1 MAKAEINAKDI
12 EGNTPVHFCAK
23 FGHKDCLRYILLQKP
38 SLLSKN
44 NQGKIPIDLSK
55 NEEIVEVSK

>member
-1 MAKAEINAKDI
+1 MANAEINAKDI

-23 FGHKDCLRYILLQKP
+23 FGHKDCLRYILLKKP

-44 NQGKIPIDLSK
+44 NKGKIPIDLS
-55 NEEIVEVSK
+55 